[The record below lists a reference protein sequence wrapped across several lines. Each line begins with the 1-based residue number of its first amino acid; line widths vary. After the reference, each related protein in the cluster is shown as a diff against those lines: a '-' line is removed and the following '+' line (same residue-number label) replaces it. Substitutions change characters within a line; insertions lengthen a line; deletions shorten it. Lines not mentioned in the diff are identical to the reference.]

1 MCVRARNAAC
11 CGSMATTRA
20 PSSAMATLQMP
31 MFAPASTKS
40 AAEVSKTV
48 EGEMD
53 AIAQKYI
60 AGEMGG
66 KKKTGGIFGF
76 GSKKK

>member
-1 MCVRARNAAC
+1 
-11 CGSMATTRA
+11 
-20 PSSAMATLQMP
+20 
-31 MFAPASTKS
+31 
-40 AAEVSKTV
+40 V